1 MVKDECYDVELY
13 DWTKVDITNEEQKAL
28 VNAYFEEPDEIE
40 GVKLLEAKCFKWST
54 LLLCNWSLVLSAG
67 MHSVDEIG
75 LKLSKVGLGW
85 GRVILGLSITGYGT
99 SYLK

>member
-1 MVKDECYDVELY
+1 
-13 DWTKVDITNEEQKAL
+13 L
-28 VNAYFEEPDEIE
+28 VNAYFEEPDEIQ